1 MTYNTAPVGAQQFI
15 SDAHRLLGHAR
26 HLIEKPGGDIS
37 TAERAA
43 LSIELA
49 RALLDSAALVHLA
62 GIEEQLARL
71 NAVSAEGNLNITS
84 AIRALET
91 EGPYRRP
98 M

>member
-1 MTYNTAPVGAQQFI
+1 MTYNTAPVGAQQLI

-26 HLIEKPGGDIS
+26 HLIEKPGSD
-37 TAERAA
+37 TERAA

-71 NAVSAEGNLNITS
+71 NAVSAEGILNITS